1 MMRNKRI
8 LGGALL
14 LSMSLLGGGLNMG
27 FSNNGQPAIVK
38 AADTKSQSALAGW
51 NTGKEVT
58 YKGSEAT
65 FIRRWEKC
73 MDLSCRNNKQDKIL
87 KVSGCGRRSFGDKSG
102 L

>member
-1 MMRNKRI
+1 MNRLIYKDNTKGGFIMMRNKRI

-51 NTGKEVT
+51 NTAK
-58 YKGSEAT
+58 
-65 FIRRWEKC
+65 R
-73 MDLSCRNNKQDKIL
+73 
-87 KVSGCGRRSFGDKSG
+87 
-102 L
+102 

>member
-38 AADTKSQSALAGW
+38 AADTKKPKR
-51 NTGKEVT
+51 TGGMEHRQR
-58 YKGSEAT
+58 GN
-65 FIRRWEKC
+65 
-73 MDLSCRNNKQDKIL
+73 L
-87 KVSGCGRRSFGDKSG
+87 
-102 L
+102 

>member
-38 AADTKSQSALAGW
+38 AADTKSQSTLAGW

-65 FIRRWEKC
+65 YHAY
-73 MDLSCRNNKQDKIL
+73 LSEDGKQDKIL
-87 KVSGCGRRSFGDKSG
+87 KVSGCGRRSCCDKSR

>member
-38 AADTKSQSALAGW
+38 AADTKSQSTLAGW

-65 FIRRWEKC
+65 YHAY
-73 MDLSCRNNKQDKIL
+73 LSEDGKNAWIYLVETTNKTKSL
-87 KVSGCGRRSFGDKSG
+87 KFPDTVEE
-102 L
+102 